1 MNYKKYCTMNKEQFM
16 RPKGWEIPTAE
27 IRIEEKSLFA
37 HYDIEKDESMSLRGQ
52 TDGEEIMR
60 QESEEENY
68 IACYIR
74 IPHKA
79 TLEAIR
85 ETIRDNG
92 CENVEVSA
100 NAIYELYTQA
110 YVSE

>member
-1 MNYKKYCTMNKEQFM
+1 MNKEQFM

-37 HYDIEKDESMSLRGQ
+37 HYDIEKDDSMSLRGQ
-52 TDGEEIMR
+52 TDGEDMMR

-85 ETIRDNG
+85 EAIRDNG

-100 NAIYELYTQA
+100 KAIYELYTQA